1 MAELTATQASSS
13 KEIAYLKQ
21 EVENYSARVLELEKA
36 NEIELE
42 KSTAAKSRE
51 SHVISEKLKEKE
63 LHDKEL
69 ERLRKEKKEL
79 EKTIDDLNEVCL
91 ANSILSNSS
100 W

>member
-21 EVENYSARVLELEKA
+21 EVENYSARVSELEEANKA
-36 NEIELE
+36 EL
-42 KSTAAKSRE
+42 TAAKSRE
-51 SHVISEKLKEKE
+51 SHVINEKLKEKE